1 MTKGARPQRI
11 DFSDELD
18 QPMGSAMD
26 RAVQEAMNRRGAQL
40 AASRAQHAGTR
51 HNAEKWLGIQ
61 EHDGQQNA
69 RQVQQQSQVQQ
80 QQQAAVRPL
89 KIGAIVPGEELGAVP
104 IANQPAAAE
113 RHVRFA
119 AAPSSSPD
127 AAAPSSS
134 PDAGAQRFLSSLKR
148 DEPHVAPPMVP
159 PLGPSLA
166 PQLDG
171 INESLKRIADG
182 LAELVATMNEK
193 GTPPVAPGAPSV
205 PSPVPSPG
213 SGPAEIDLSPDADGN
228 SDT

>member
-1 MTKGARPQRI
+1 
-11 DFSDELD
+11 
-18 QPMGSAMD
+18 MD

-69 RQVQQQSQVQQ
+69 RQAQPQTSQVQPQAQ
-80 QQQAAVRPL
+80 QQQHQPAAVRPL
-89 KIGAIVPGEELGAVP
+89 KIGAIVPGDELGAVP

-127 AAAPSSS
+127 A
-134 PDAGAQRFLSSLKR
+134 GAQRFLSSLKR
-148 DEPHVAPPMVP
+148 DEPHVAPPLVAPPMVP
-159 PLGPSLA
+159 PPGPSLA

-193 GTPPVAPGAPSV
+193 GTPPAASGEPSA
-205 PSPVPSPG
+205 PSPVSSPG
-213 SGPAEIDLSPDADGN
+213 SGPAEIDLSPDADGDP
-228 SDT
+228 DT